1 PGQEA
6 AGALL
11 GHAPRRPRL
20 AGAARGGGRGRGGI
34 TDGTGRRRGQTGRDH
49 EGRPRGWRAS
59 SKLCLSGGLH
69 QGVNQR
75 TPERR
80 GGGAYGEHW
89 EASGSE
95 RATTRI
101 VECSPKAC
109 LGGPIGAKATRPSR
123 RERASVRKISPRP
136 EATGGSLPPP
146 GPPLASL
153 CSRGQKRAAAGGFS
167 PKSAVDS
174 PVAS

>member
-1 PGQEA
+1 MPERMG
-6 AGALL
+6 
-11 GHAPRRPRL
+11 
-20 AGAARGGGRGRGGI
+20 GAAYREYW
-34 TDGTGRRRGQTGRDH
+34 
-49 EGRPRGWRAS
+49 EGS
-59 SKLCLSGGLH
+59 
-69 QGVNQR
+69 V
-75 TPERR
+75 
-80 GGGAYGEHW
+80 
-89 EASGSE
+89 SE

-153 CSRGQKRAAAGGFS
+153 CSRGGGGEAVGGVS
-167 PKSAVDS
+167 PGLAVDS
-174 PVAS
+174 PLAS